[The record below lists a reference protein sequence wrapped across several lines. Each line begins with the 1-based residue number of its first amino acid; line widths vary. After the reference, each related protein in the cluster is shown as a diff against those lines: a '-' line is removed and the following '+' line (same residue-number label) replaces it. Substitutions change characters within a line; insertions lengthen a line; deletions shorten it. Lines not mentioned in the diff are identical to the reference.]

1 MNQMTPD
8 EARAKFR
15 SIRFAAN
22 NGEPFCPLC
31 GSFGVNELK
40 CRAVFKC
47 KGCLKQFSLTSGTL
61 FASRKMSFHKILLA
75 LAYFAI
81 PAKGISAIHL
91 SHLINCSYK
100 TAFVLAHKFREAM
113 IRVADAKPLTGEV
126 EIDGAEFGG
135 YLRPPNVKKTKKD
148 FRKFPYRSQNKQILV
163 VVRERGGRAR
173 VTIVKKEGDAKDFI
187 IKVVSPKAQL
197 HADQGSG
204 WNELAFHFPDFRRI
218 NHKQAYWT
226 PESNTNSAE
235 NFFSMVRR
243 AAHGIYHHISSVVY
257 LPAYAEEMAWRQ
269 NHRMVSNL
277 DKTDA
282 LLMFATQSGVS
293 ALKGCWQ
300 RKSPKQEEAA

>member
-1 MNQMTPD
+1 MTEE
-8 EARAKFR
+8 EARLKYR
-15 SIRFAAN
+15 SIRFIKN
-22 NGEPFCPLC
+22 NGEPYCPDC
-31 GSFGVNELK
+31 GSLGVYEIK
-40 CRAVFKC
+40 ARKWFKC
-47 KGCLKQFSLTSGTL
+47 KGCQKQFSMTTDTL
-61 FASRKMSFHKILLA
+61 FAYRKMSYHKILLA
-75 LAYFAI
+75 LAYFAN
-81 PAKGISAIHL
+81 PAKGISAIYL
-91 SHLINCSYK
+91 SHLIGCSYK
-100 TAFVLAHKFREAM
+100 AAWVLCHRFREAM
-113 IRVADAKPLTGEV
+113 IRMADAKPLTGEV
-126 EIDGAEFGG
+126 EIDGAEIGG
-135 YLRPPNVKKTKKD
+135 YLRPPNVKKTEKD

-163 VVRERGGRAR
+163 VARERGGRAR

-187 IKVVSPKAQL
+187 MKVVSPKAQL